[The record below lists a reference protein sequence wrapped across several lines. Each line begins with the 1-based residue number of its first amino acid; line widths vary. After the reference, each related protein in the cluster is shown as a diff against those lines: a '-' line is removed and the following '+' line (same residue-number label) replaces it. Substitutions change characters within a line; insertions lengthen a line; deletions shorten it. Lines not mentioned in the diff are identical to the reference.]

1 MDDDLMTPD
10 QREVKQ
16 PVWVLT
22 RLNFLRTALGQA
34 RREAGLLYEE
44 NARLRTLIEGKF
56 AGETDADTFLV
67 NEETG
72 KEVPIGKG
80 CDIRFADFYSV
91 RHDRLDQGSTGTGGA
106 RVLIIETDTP
116 LQIRPTSDPCVIT
129 VARAG

>member
-1 MDDDLMTPD
+1 MDVSVDE
-10 QREVKQ
+10 REPKL
-16 PVWVLT
+16 PAWVQEKLRVLRE
-22 RLNFLRTALGQA
+22 RLRQ
-34 RREAGLLYEE
+34 EAAGAELAEEE

-80 CDIRFADFYSV
+80 CDIRFADFYSA
-91 RHDRLDQGSTGTGGA
+91 RYGRLDQGGISTGGA
-106 RVLIIETDTP
+106 RVLIIETDKP
-116 LQIRPTSDPCVIT
+116 MQIRPTLDPCVII